1 MMGRSWGSSTRL
13 VTIRTPL
20 SAPCKGE
27 PGDLRVPWGRSSS
40 STGQAQQKERWR
52 LPVPA
57 RQHPGR
63 TSCGR
68 SSSSSCR
75 RAARRRLMGTPV
87 PAGLSRRGTLKLA
100 AAVAGGLAVGAPLS
114 GQQTIAQE
122 EKLTA
127 SGGGVNLKLMPD
139 VEGVPTVPLRES
151 FMFDAHYAQCIIED
165 NPEPFSMET
174 YSVGKVI
181 IDAHS
186 FFMGMYA
193 NEVSLVSIRDAGNGT
208 RVAKLTGALGC
219 ATEAGTATGRV
230 GSREAQE
237 PAFFEIEATDGGHGG
252 GAARDTFVFTVFFD
266 PKPAFTGEMIS
277 GEITIAAPAVLPL
290 ISGTPTP

>member
-1 MMGRSWGSSTRL
+1 
-13 VTIRTPL
+13 
-20 SAPCKGE
+20 
-27 PGDLRVPWGRSSS
+27 
-40 STGQAQQKERWR
+40 
-52 LPVPA
+52 
-57 RQHPGR
+57 
-63 TSCGR
+63 
-68 SSSSSCR
+68 
-75 RAARRRLMGTPV
+75 MGTPV
-87 PAGLSRRGTLKLA
+87 PAGLSRRVTLKLG
-100 AAVAGGLAVGAPLS
+100 AAVAGSLAGGSALNR
-114 GQQTIAQE
+114 GRTAAQE

-139 VEGVPTVPLRES
+139 VEGAPTVPLRES
-151 FMFDAHYAQCIIED
+151 FTFDAHYAQCIIED

-174 YSVGKVI
+174 YAMGKVI

-193 NEVSLVSIRDAGNGT
+193 NEVTLVSIRDAGNGT

-266 PKPAFTGEMIS
+266 PKRAPLNHGIFGPNPAFTGEMIS
-277 GEITIAAPAVLPL
+277 GEITIAGPTVLPL
-290 ISGTPTP
+290 ISGTATP

>member
-1 MMGRSWGSSTRL
+1 MRTPGAAGRS
-13 VTIRTPL
+13 
-20 SAPCKGE
+20 
-27 PGDLRVPWGRSSS
+27 
-40 STGQAQQKERWR
+40 
-52 LPVPA
+52 
-57 RQHPGR
+57 
-63 TSCGR
+63 
-68 SSSSSCR
+68 R
-75 RAARRRLMGTPV
+75 RFA
-87 PAGLSRRGTLKLA
+87 LKLGMA
-100 AAVAGGLAVGAPLS
+100 MAGGLVGGAALTS
-114 GQQTIAQE
+114 GRTAAQE

-139 VEGVPTVPLRES
+139 VEGAPSVPLRES
-151 FMFDAHYAQCIIED
+151 FMFDARYAQCIIED

-174 YSVGKVI
+174 YSMGKVV

-193 NEVSLVSIRDAGNGT
+193 NEITLVSIRDLGDGR

-219 ATEAGTATGRV
+219 ATEAGTASGRV
-230 GSREAQE
+230 GSREAEE

-266 PKPAFTGEMIS
+266 PDRAPLNHAIFGPNPAFTGEMIA

-290 ISGTPTP
+290 IAGTPTP

>member
-1 MMGRSWGSSTRL
+1 M
-13 VTIRTPL
+13 
-20 SAPCKGE
+20 
-27 PGDLRVPWGRSSS
+27 
-40 STGQAQQKERWR
+40 
-52 LPVPA
+52 
-57 RQHPGR
+57 
-63 TSCGR
+63 
-68 SSSSSCR
+68 
-75 RAARRRLMGTPV
+75 RALTEV
-87 PAGLSRRGTLKLA
+87 LSRRLALRSSLVAAVALTA
-100 AAVAGGLAVGAPLS
+100 AAVPSRRVIA
-114 GQQTIAQE
+114 AQE

-139 VEGVPTVPLRES
+139 VEGAPTVPLRES
-151 FMFDAHYAQCIIED
+151 FTFDAHYAQCIIED
-165 NPEPFSMET
+165 NPEPFSIET
-174 YSVGKVI
+174 YSMGKVV

-193 NEVSLVSIRDAGNGT
+193 NEISLVSIRDAGNGT

-230 GSREAQE
+230 GSREAEE

-252 GAARDTFVFTVFFD
+252 GAARDTFVFTVYFN
-266 PKPAFTGEMIS
+266 PKQAPLNHGIFGPNPAFTGEMIA